1 MNNRGA
7 INAHWQGVDQLHRI
21 VAALLIL
28 ALAWTWWLGHPR
40 ADRPGW
46 CTGNAACAA
55 RATPPAP
62 AKPAASAPTPIAPAA
77 AAHDAIAPAAA
88 TLAAAALPVPQVES
102 TAPAP
107 TAVPEPARIFFAVND
122 AQLPPQAAAALAD
135 LAAYLKAVPAARA
148 SIVGFHDPSGNA
160 AANDALAKARAQA
173 VSAALQAAGVAGSQ
187 LSLDKPEATTG
198 SGAPAEARRVE
209 VSVKP

>member
-1 MNNRGA
+1 
-7 INAHWQGVDQLHRI
+7 
-21 VAALLIL
+21 
-28 ALAWTWWLGHPR
+28 
-40 ADRPGW
+40 
-46 CTGNAACAA
+46 
-55 RATPPAP
+55 
-62 AKPAASAPTPIAPAA
+62 
-77 AAHDAIAPAAA
+77 
-88 TLAAAALPVPQVES
+88 VPQVES